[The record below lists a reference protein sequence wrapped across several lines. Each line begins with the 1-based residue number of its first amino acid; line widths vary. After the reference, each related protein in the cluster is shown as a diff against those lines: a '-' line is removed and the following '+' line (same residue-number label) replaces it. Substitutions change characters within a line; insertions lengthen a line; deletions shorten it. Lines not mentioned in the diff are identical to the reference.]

1 MKIIKRMKKCGC
13 CGAEFEG
20 EVCCS
25 RYSGDHGLDNK
36 PMDAENFP
44 IIEMCPRCGYYSF
57 SIEKA
62 ADDRVRTVVG
72 SEEYK
77 EILTSEYASEM
88 LKALY
93 AMLALTEDQKQQE
106 YLHMLLCWV
115 YENAGQKKEAV
126 EERKL
131 AVEQMERQYFN
142 PDTKEAIPVEAF
154 MVYFDCLRQLGEWG
168 KLGKVIGEVE
178 DDIRQH
184 LKPEHL
190 ICRILEFE
198 KNAIKNGDTAPH
210 SIQEV

>member
-1 MKIIKRMKKCGC
+1 MKIIKKIKKCGC
-13 CGAEFEG
+13 CGTEFEG
-20 EVCCS
+20 VVCCS

-44 IIEMCPRCGYYSF
+44 FIDQCPKCGYCSF
-57 SIEKA
+57 SIEKNV
-62 ADDRVRTVVG
+62 DDRIRAIVR
-72 SEEYK
+72 SEKYK
-77 EILTSEYASEM
+77 EILTTEYANEM
-88 LKALY
+88 LKSLY
-93 AMLALTEDQKQQE
+93 AMLALTENQEQKE

-115 YENAGQKKEAV
+115 YENAGQKNAAV
-126 EERKL
+126 EERTL